1 LKVIAN
7 SSPLITLSLVKKLN
21 IFKEL
26 YGKIIIPQA
35 VFDEIIP
42 KDKGKHGIEEIES
55 AIASGWIIQRKI
67 RNRMAVE
74 MLLSELD
81 LGEAEAIV
89 LAREKKAN
97 LVILDNRE
105 PRRVAKS
112 LGLKIMGTL
121 GVLKHAHTLGL
132 VEDLKDILD
141 EIRLKG
147 FWISQDLYN
156 EILKK

>member
-1 LKVIAN
+1 MKVIAN
-7 SSPLITLSLVKKLN
+7 SSPIITLSLVKKLN

-42 KDKGKHGIEEIES
+42 KDKGKYGIEEIES
-55 AIASGWIIQRKI
+55 AIESGWIIRKKI

-89 LAREKKAN
+89 LAREEKAN

-105 PRRVAKS
+105 PRRIAKS
-112 LGLKIMGTL
+112 LAFNVIGTL
-121 GVLKHAHTLGL
+121 GVFKQAHMSGL
-132 VEDLKDILD
+132 VKNLKDILD
-141 EIRLKG
+141 EIKLKG
-147 FWISQDLYN
+147 FWISQDLYT